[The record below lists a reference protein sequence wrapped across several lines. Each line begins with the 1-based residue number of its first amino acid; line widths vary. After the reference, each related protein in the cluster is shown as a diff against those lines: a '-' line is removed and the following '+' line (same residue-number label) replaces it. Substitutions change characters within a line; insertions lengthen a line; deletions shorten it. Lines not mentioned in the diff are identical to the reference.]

1 MMGFASLPTSKLHIK
16 TETKKLKNFPAGY
29 VGRFYKDLANNI
41 NNTVNSN
48 FYRQI
53 ANDADIPSEDI
64 QKYLLATTDFAKG
77 MQNDTKHYVTRNRL
91 NNASFRQNLDP
102 ISKIIFRKQNP
113 LELAFQDVL
122 AFDAQSSIVG
132 SLLKELDL
140 SKKNLASDLVQK
152 ELTVSY
158 KKD

>member
-1 MMGFASLPTSKLHIK
+1 MGFASLPTSKLHIK

-48 FYRQI
+48 FYRRI

-77 MQNDTKHYVTRNRL
+77 MQNDTKHYVTRDRL
-91 NNASFRQNLDP
+91 NNASFR
-102 ISKIIFRKQNP
+102 
-113 LELAFQDVL
+113 
-122 AFDAQSSIVG
+122 
-132 SLLKELDL
+132 
-140 SKKNLASDLVQK
+140 
-152 ELTVSY
+152 
-158 KKD
+158 